1 MYDDPSIRA
10 RYAYTQELRKA
21 VNSAVPRPQGP
32 CYGRF
37 SEIFRSTV
45 AEALRTG
52 NPLPDDFVDRL
63 GTALNCQ
70 PTDDRS
76 AY

>member
-1 MYDDPSIRA
+1 MVD
-10 RYAYTQELRKA
+10 
-21 VNSAVPRPQGP
+21 PQGP

-37 SEIFRSTV
+37 SEIFRSAV

-52 NPLPDDFVDRL
+52 NPLPDGFVDRL

-70 PTDDRS
+70 PGLVLVGRGRTAVAGGS
-76 AY
+76 

>member
-1 MYDDPSIRA
+1 MYDDPSILA

-21 VNSAVPRPQGP
+21 VNRAVSRPQGP

-52 NPLPDDFVDRL
+52 NPLPDNFVDRL
-63 GTALNCQ
+63 DKALNCQ
-70 PTDDRS
+70 PNR
-76 AY
+76 